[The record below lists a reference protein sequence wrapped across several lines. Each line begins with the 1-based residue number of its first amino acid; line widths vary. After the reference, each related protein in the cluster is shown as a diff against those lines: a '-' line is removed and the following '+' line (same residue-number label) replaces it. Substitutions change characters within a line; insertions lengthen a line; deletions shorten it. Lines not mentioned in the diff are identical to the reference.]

1 MKRTVGSMAR
11 KRKVCIRVRHHALQC
26 PCRMLA
32 TQSHTPV
39 LTTPDSNHARKQAA
53 IDTAGFDALVAPYE
67 SGVRGPSADVHRP
80 AFDLIDVLKT
90 AFPGTSFEGAVLES
104 SGCLAVYV
112 AASDACPASI

>member
-1 MKRTVGSMAR
+1 LPHV
-11 KRKVCIRVRHHALQC
+11 
-26 PCRMLA
+26 
-32 TQSHTPV
+32 SHTAQT
-39 LTTPDSNHARKQAA
+39 LSLSTPDSNHARKQAA

-104 SGCLAVYV
+104 SGCLAMYV
-112 AASDACPASI
+112 AASDARPVSI